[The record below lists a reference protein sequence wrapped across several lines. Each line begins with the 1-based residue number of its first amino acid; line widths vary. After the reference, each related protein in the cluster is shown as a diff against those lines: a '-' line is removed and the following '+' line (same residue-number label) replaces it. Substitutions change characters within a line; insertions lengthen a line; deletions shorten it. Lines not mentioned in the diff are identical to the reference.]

1 VNAPQERMTVVAVVM
16 MAVLAMDG
24 LVMLGGSTVGAVY
37 GDVGSADEGRR
48 RRSSGGTDDGQS
60 ERLPESV

>member
-1 VNAPQERMTVVAVVM
+1 MNAPQERMTVVAVVM
-16 MAVLAMDG
+16 MAMFAMDAIDR
-24 LVMLGGSTVGAVY
+24 LVVLGGSTVGAVY

-48 RRSSGGTDDGQS
+48 SDGTDDGQS